1 MVFLSTVAVTE
12 KTPLYILGLYPFSG
26 DWAGGQGQFPAT
38 QLGFDC
44 VNNNEQIL
52 PDYEFKL
59 VARNTLVSTCIDFY
73 YWELYSEV
81 YFSKCNRVNRTQRE
95 I

>member
-1 MVFLSTVAVTE
+1 MPKHFSLVLFATTFLVFLSTVAVTE

-73 YWELYSEV
+73 Y
-81 YFSKCNRVNRTQRE
+81 
-95 I
+95 